1 MTQMPLK
8 QLPPVTIDG
17 HRSSGAGH
25 PGHPMRIV
33 TRRAAGLDTGG
44 WTDDTRRDVAR
55 YFDELAS
62 EWQSRTSPERLAVV
76 VDAIERG
83 FGGAPKQSTA
93 VEIGSGTGA
102 YSALFA
108 ERFDRV
114 VAVDLSFEMLRQA
127 PATPALRVQADAFAL
142 PLADASMD
150 AVLLVNAFLFPA
162 EVARVLRPD
171 GAVLWVN
178 SSGEQT
184 PIHLSPDD
192 LVAALPGSWTGV
204 SSRAGEGLWCVVNRA

>member
-1 MTQMPLK
+1 MPLE
-8 QLPPVTIDG
+8 QLPPVAIAG
-17 HRSSGAGH
+17 HRSSGLGH
-25 PGHPMRIV
+25 PEHPMRVV
-33 TRRAAGLDTGG
+33 TRQVAGLDVGG
-44 WTDDTRRDVAR
+44 WTEDTRRDVAR
-55 YFDELAS
+55 YFDELAA
-62 EWQSRTSPERLAVV
+62 EWQTRTSPERLAVV

-83 FGGAPKQSTA
+83 LGGVPKQSTV

-108 ERFDRV
+108 KRFARV

-127 PATPALRVQADAFAL
+127 PVAPAFRVQADAFAL
-142 PLADASMD
+142 PLDDASVD

-162 EVARVLRPD
+162 EVARVLRPH

-184 PIHLSPDD
+184 PIHLSTDE

-204 SSRAGEGLWCVVNRA
+204 WSRAGEGLWCVVNRE